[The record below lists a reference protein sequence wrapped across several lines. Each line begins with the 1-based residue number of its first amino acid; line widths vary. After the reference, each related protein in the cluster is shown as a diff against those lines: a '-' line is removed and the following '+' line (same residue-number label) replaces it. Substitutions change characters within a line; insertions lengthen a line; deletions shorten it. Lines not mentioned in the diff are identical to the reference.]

1 MREVYHAELDQLG
14 HQLADLAQTADQAMN
29 DATLALMH
37 ADRALADRVIAEQK
51 TIEGMQQELD
61 DRAID
66 LLARQQPVATELR
79 TIVACLRTGADLQRM
94 GVLAQHVAELAV
106 RRHPRQA
113 VPTELRPMIEQ
124 MGEVA
129 RRLVGK
135 ARAVLQ
141 SQDVEA
147 ALELDQD
154 DDEMDRLEE
163 SLYAKLLG
171 DQWRPDTQ
179 TAMDIA
185 LIGRY
190 YERYADHAVSVAKR
204 VAFIAGRNTHV
215 PQS

>member
-1 MREVYHAELDQLG
+1 
-14 HQLADLAQTADQAMN
+14 
-29 DATLALMH
+29 
-37 ADRALADRVIAEQK
+37 
-51 TIEGMQQELD
+51 
-61 DRAID
+61 
-66 LLARQQPVATELR
+66 
-79 TIVACLRTGADLQRM
+79 M